1 MIGHV
6 KSIRNAFLISF
17 ICIYI
22 YNAIRL
28 YFLTQ
33 NSLST
38 TNDKLQLMRVFDVSS
53 HETSIHNNPDYWW
66 RGQGHALFQTNASIN
81 VSVMDKTKTHLGA
94 RHPNGTVGMIVNPS
108 TQRLKPINYNDYLL
122 YHEKDICTSGTNVGS
137 EGVGGHKVLE
147 KIKHGIHASS
157 TFLNYQQQAIRNL
170 TTTTIISS
178 NLTATVP
185 VIGLHN
191 TIMTARAKRS
201 RILCL
206 IYTVH
211 FPPNY
216 DNPNLKAQAET
227 WGAECDGFIA
237 ASNYTDH
244 ATGSIDLTHNGDE
257 SYSNMWQKVRSM
269 WAYVYDHYLEE
280 YDYFHIGG
288 DDTYVVVE
296 NLRAYINGPEVIR
309 LEDGYQDAFAS
320 KTTPPWIPQVMG
332 PRPLLL
338 GSPFLFRDK
347 LIVDGGPGYTLNRAA
362 VELLVEKH
370 LPSFLPDAVD
380 SREDVFVASILNI
393 SNTRDSN
400 QSRRYGGSA
409 ETMFHSTVDHPGPGP
424 QLPGRVAKMYNFS
437 LDGPNSVSEQFIA
450 FHLKDDKMMLR
461 KMNLTIADQIYR
473 YHAFFH
479 DWCNKSS
486 LV

>member
-1 MIGHV
+1 
-6 KSIRNAFLISF
+6 
-17 ICIYI
+17 
-22 YNAIRL
+22 
-28 YFLTQ
+28 
-33 NSLST
+33 
-38 TNDKLQLMRVFDVSS
+38 MRVFGASS
-53 HETSIHNNPDYWW
+53 RETSIHNNPDYWW
-66 RGQGHALFQTNASIN
+66 RVRQGHNVN

-122 YHEKDICTSGTNVGS
+122 LYHEKDICTSGTNVGS
-137 EGVGGHKVLE
+137 EGEGGHEVLE

-157 TFLNYQQQAIRNL
+157 TFLNYQQQVILNL
-170 TTTTIISS
+170 TNTTIISS
-178 NLTATVP
+178 NLSATVP

-211 FPPNY
+211 YPPSY
-216 DNPNLKAQAET
+216 VNPNLKAQAET

-244 ATGSIDLTHNGDE
+244 ATGSIDLE

-269 WAYVYDHYLEE
+269 WAYVYDHYREE

-296 NLRAYINGPEVIR
+296 NLRAYIDGPEVIR

-320 KTTPPWIPQVMG
+320 KTTPPWILQKMG

-362 VELLVEKH
+362 VVLLVEKH

-400 QSRRYGGSA
+400 QSRRNGGSA
-409 ETMFHSTVDHPGPGP
+409 ETIFHSTVDRPGPGP
-424 QLPGRVAKMYNFS
+424 QLVGRVAKMYNFS

-479 DWCNKSS
+479 DWCNKNF